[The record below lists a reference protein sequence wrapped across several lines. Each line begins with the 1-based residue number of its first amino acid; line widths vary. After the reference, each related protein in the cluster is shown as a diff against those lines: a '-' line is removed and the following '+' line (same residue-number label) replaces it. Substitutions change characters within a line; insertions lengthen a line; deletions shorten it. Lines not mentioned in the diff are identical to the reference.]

1 MFKWLSGKGKQETR
15 QLWDNEFNV
24 VERGLDEEG
33 VVAFVNQLIT
43 QHRASERVS
52 ADSLRSFLKTA
63 VTNAEQIAAS
73 IKTRA
78 QVEAEAE
85 AARITNQAQQEG
97 QDIRRRAQVAAQR
110 EAEDI
115 LQVANKKAEI
125 TEVET
130 KQKALLFL
138 LRAREEI
145 EQEVSEE
152 YKRIY
157 AQLSSSLQRVLEV
170 GQSLEVELK
179 SKRAQLWEGKEF
191 ELEEQAAALLKTSAE
206 ATPAPETPVPEA
218 EPAVPPEAEVAQ
230 EIINEPA
237 NLEEEVT
244 KEKEKPPARPK
255 KKKPK
260 RRKKLPARPKKEVA
274 QEIIKEPVHLEE
286 EVTGEKEEPPARPMA
301 EVTEEAEE
309 LEEPLPMEEARLT
322 QPQLL
327 DSRSIYNGE
336 VELAIAIPVELGLV
350 SKFYNYLQKLPDMK
364 ILHTRGSWDKGTT
377 IAVVL
382 DKPTPLI
389 GRLAKIPDIEVIPE
403 LDDKAG
409 PDKET
414 ASSLR
419 RGGGKGVR
427 RIKLTLKEAKSR

>member
-1 MFKWLSGKGKQETR
+1 MFKWLSGKSKQATR
-15 QLWDNEFNV
+15 RLWENEFNV

-33 VVAFVNQLIT
+33 VIAFVNRLIA

-85 AARITNQAQQEG
+85 AAKITNQAQQES

-152 YKRIY
+152 YKQIY
-157 AQLSSSLQRVLEV
+157 ARLSSSLQRVLEV

-191 ELEEQAAALLKTSAE
+191 ELEEQAAALLKTPAE
-206 ATPAPETPVPEA
+206 ATPSPETLAPEEEPPVQLKEEIA
-218 EPAVPPEAEVAQ
+218 REEIEEPV
-230 EIINEPA
+230 

-244 KEKEKPPARPK
+244 KERKEPPARPK
-255 KKKPK
+255 KKKPRK
-260 RRKKLPARPKKEVA
+260 RKKLPAQPKEEVA
-274 QEIIKEPVHLEE
+274 REKIEEPVKLEE
-286 EVTGEKEEPPARPMA
+286 EVLTREEEPPARPMEEA
-301 EVTEEAEE
+301 TEEIAELVE
-309 LEEPLPMEEARLT
+309 PPLTEEVNPPQS
-322 QPQLL
+322 QPL
-327 DSRSIYNGE
+327 DSQTIYNGE
-336 VELAIAIPVELGLV
+336 VELAIAIPVELRLV

-364 ILHTRGSWDKGTT
+364 ILHTRGSWDRGTT

-389 GRLAKIPDIEVIPE
+389 GKLLKIPDIEVIPE
-403 LDDKAG
+403 LDDKPSSA
-409 PDKET
+409 KEI

-419 RGGGKGVR
+419 RGGGKGIR
-427 RIKLTLKEAKSR
+427 RIKLTLKETKSR